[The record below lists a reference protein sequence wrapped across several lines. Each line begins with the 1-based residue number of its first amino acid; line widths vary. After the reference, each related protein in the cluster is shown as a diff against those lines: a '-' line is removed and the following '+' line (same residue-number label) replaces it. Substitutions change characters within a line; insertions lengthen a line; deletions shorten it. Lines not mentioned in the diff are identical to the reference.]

1 MIINIIIATM
11 TRMAAIIMILMVP
24 TMKEKEEAAS
34 EKKGLLK
41 WVLKRGKGFLY
52 PLCVLDSIK

>member
-41 WVLKRGKGFLY
+41 WVLKRGRMGCLGGT
-52 PLCVLDSIK
+52 VG